1 MGFQPNRLVLEG
13 DQLLVVENFSH
24 LPKMRLSFRPARKRL
39 FSEEP
44 NISNLSV
51 ELSKPA
57 FAALVRKD
65 DLEAIPLLV
74 FETETVSAGIRELYR
89 NADIPFVEVKG
100 TSSRGLFRFERAG
113 FSAKV
118 QFDSRGEDQAV
129 ESVVR
134 WSETAPKNRAG
145 RLVRSEVEKVV
156 LKALFSFADE
166 MGLNINHQIPFGYA
180 VGYRPDF
187 PKQIAR
193 HTIEMALSLNSDVN
207 PQIPIVLPLR
217 IVDACEDGCSSAF
230 AEEDQCVAE
239 YVCTAGMPM
248 GAIQPVKKDVF
259 KLTYSVDDVEEMNIR
274 LDDMDQWIMGLR
286 KFVEH
291 ALFTLG
297 LAQKEGATNDS
308 DAANGSDD
316 SEPKALSSNAS
327 I

>member
-1 MGFQPNRLVLEG
+1 VGFQPNRLVLED
-13 DQLLVVENFSH
+13 DQLLVIENFSH

-44 NISNLSV
+44 NVPNLSV

-65 DLEAIPLLV
+65 DIEATPLLV
-74 FETETVSAGIRELYR
+74 LETETVSAGIRELYR
-89 NADIPFVEVKG
+89 NADIPFVEVDG
-100 TSSRGLFRFERAG
+100 TGSRGLFRFERAG
-113 FSAKV
+113 FSAKL

-129 ESVVR
+129 ESVIR

-145 RLVRSEVEKVV
+145 RLVRSEVERVV
-156 LKALFSFADE
+156 FEALASFAEE
-166 MGLNINHQIPFGYA
+166 MGLNINHQVPFGYA

-193 HTIEMALSLNSDVN
+193 HTIEMVLSLNSDVN

-217 IVDACEDGCSSAF
+217 IVSALEGECYKTLT
-230 AEEDQCVAE
+230 EEDQCIVE

-248 GAIQPVKKDVF
+248 GAIQQVDKDVY
-259 KLTYSVDDVEEMNIR
+259 KLTYSVDDVEEMNIPLNDVDR
-274 LDDMDQWIMGLR
+274 WRTGLR

-291 ALFTLG
+291 ALCSLG
-297 LAQKEGATNDS
+297 LAQKEESTDS
-308 DAANGSDD
+308 LDASNR
-316 SEPKALSSNAS
+316 SESEALSSNVS